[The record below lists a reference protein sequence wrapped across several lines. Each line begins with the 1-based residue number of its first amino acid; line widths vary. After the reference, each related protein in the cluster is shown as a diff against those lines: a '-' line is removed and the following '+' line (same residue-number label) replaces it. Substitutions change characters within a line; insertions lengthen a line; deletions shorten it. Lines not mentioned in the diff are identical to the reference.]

1 MQSYVSSNVQN
12 LTRPIC
18 CSCTEDGARTRAQTH
33 LHTHTHTHSHP
44 HARTLALAHNTDTRP
59 HVCAPAQV
67 IENAWHWA
75 RPSADD
81 ISNEA
86 HAEWAA
92 APLGLAEPLALT
104 SESVRGRPNGSRAAA
119 AAAAGAGAGAGTSC

>member
-1 MQSYVSSNVQN
+1 M
-12 LTRPIC
+12 
-18 CSCTEDGARTRAQTH
+18 RA
-33 LHTHTHTHSHP
+33 
-44 HARTLALAHNTDTRP
+44 LALAHITDTRP
-59 HVCAPAQV
+59 HAGALAQV

-86 HAEWAA
+86 PAEWAA

-104 SESVRGRPNGSRAAA
+104 SESVCGRPNGSRAAA
-119 AAAAGAGAGAGTSC
+119 AAAAAAAGTVVLM